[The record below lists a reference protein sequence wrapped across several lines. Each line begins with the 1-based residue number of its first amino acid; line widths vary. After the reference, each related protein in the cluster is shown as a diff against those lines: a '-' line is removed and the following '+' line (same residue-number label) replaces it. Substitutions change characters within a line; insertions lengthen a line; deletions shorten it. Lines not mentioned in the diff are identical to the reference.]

1 MAQITSGLRAVL
13 SSPKAYDALQGLLGV
28 THARQ
33 RVCAEYI
40 RAQSSDHVVDIG
52 CGTAEI
58 LKFLPVG
65 INYYGFDLSQ
75 SYIDSARRR
84 FGDRGRFE
92 CADVTLLSADSI
104 PPCNVAIAFGVL
116 HHLDD
121 DGAERLID
129 NLYDRLA
136 PNGRLITVDP
146 VFEPGQARIAHEL
159 ISRDR
164 GQNVRD
170 RDGYMALVSSRYA
183 SKNIHPH
190 HDFLRVPYT
199 YAVMESSK

>member
-1 MAQITSGLRAVL
+1 MAQITSGIRSVL
-13 SSPKAYDALQGLLGV
+13 SSPVAYDALQGLLGV
-28 THARQ
+28 TNARK

-40 RAQSSDHVVDIG
+40 KARPNDYVVDIG

-58 LKFLPVG
+58 LKFLPRE
-65 INYYGFDLSQ
+65 IHYYGFDLSQ
-75 SYIDSARRR
+75 DYIDSAVRR
-84 FGDRGRFE
+84 FGDRGQFS
-92 CADVTLLSADSI
+92 CADVTRLGPDEI
-104 PPCNVAIAFGVL
+104 PPCNVAVAFGVL

-121 DGAERLID
+121 EGAERLID

-136 PNGRLITVDP
+136 PGGRLITVDP
-146 VFEPGQARIAHEL
+146 VFVDGQARIAHEL

-170 RDGYMALVSSRYA
+170 CDGYLALVSSRYA
-183 SKNIHPH
+183 RKSIRPH

-199 YAVMESSK
+199 YAVMESVK